1 MSWIIMFRRFKKDR
15 RGVSNII
22 VIALS
27 LVIILAIVTDIVLW
41 NYEMNQVDWEKMKE
55 NIRITDVE
63 PVTQSPWFGAQKE
76 YNINTG
82 SRTEGDYI
90 DTQSLDTRYESFK
103 EGTGGLNNITLVNAE
118 SFEGGWTPLGWSST
132 GNWAKDNNYSYDGIY
147 SADFDGNV
155 GGVSGYLISP
165 IINTSDSDAIY
176 IDFWWQDRALAD
188 DDFEIEYF
196 NGSTWNNYQDL
207 NQLDS
212 DNGWHHFTDTI
223 SDSQYFI
230 SNFQIRWW
238 AKTVLSGRTACVDL
252 VTIKK
257 SVSEETYFFDING
270 QFNIDLSVY
279 PLTYIKTVEI
289 QLLYKANDSSENW
302 YLKTYNW
309 TAAAYSDSGFNST
322 SGTIPTTEW
331 NYYAV
336 NLTDVWQ
343 SYVHTNGT
351 VNVKIADQVADG
363 EQTSVDIDFLGI
375 RVKLD
380 GTQFTFGNDGGLTVH
395 LVSLWVIN
403 PEVHQRF
410 NINVF
415 VNSAEF
421 ETYLRED
428 IPFPTRPYSV
438 KIVTARGN
446 TAVYS
451 GT

>member
-1 MSWIIMFRRFKKDR
+1 MSWIIMCRRLKKDR

-63 PVTQSPWFGAQKE
+63 HVTQSPWFGAQRE

-90 DTQSLDTRYESFK
+90 DTQSIDTSYESFK
-103 EGTGGLNNITLVNAE
+103 EGTGGSNNITLVNAE
-118 SFEGGWTPLGWSST
+118 SFEGGWTPLGWSAT
-132 GNWAKDNNYSYDGIY
+132 GNWAKENNYSYDGIY

-188 DDFEIEYF
+188 DDFELEYF

-207 NQLDS
+207 NHLDS
-212 DNGWHHFTDTI
+212 NNGWHHYMDTI
-223 SDSQYFI
+223 SDSQYFV

-279 PLTYIKTVEI
+279 PLIYIKTVEI
-289 QLLYKANDSSENW
+289 QLLYKADDSAENW

-331 NYYAV
+331 NYYTV

-351 VNVKIADQVADG
+351 LNVKIGDQVADG

-380 GTQFTFGNDGGLTVH
+380 GTQFTFENDGGLTVH

-403 PEVHQRF
+403 PIDHQRF
-410 NINVF
+410 DINVF
-415 VNSAEF
+415 VNSAES

-428 IPFPTRPYSV
+428 ISFPTGPYSV